1 VNRVRSLLVLAAAVA
16 VVSCAAP
23 PAAKTP
29 VAAAPP
35 TPTPGLMSRS
45 NPNIVEEDEFHFVER
60 LPRDEYIRVDERHI
74 RHPIVGP
81 AVEFYKEDDKYYYVY
96 TNKRNAE
103 TEALEKALRAAQ
115 TPTPASAL
123 APPPITPTP
132 AGPALSEFEDITPVR
147 EPGRLRLEPVASTG
161 LPSSG
166 LWRASFIVRDFNG
179 DGILDIIAPPSRLGD
194 AKLHIWIGDGKGGFS
209 ALPVQFVE
217 DGQPDPAFSI
227 DYGAVAVGD
236 IDGDGNLDIVTAS
249 HSAGLVSLFGDGK
262 GTFRVLR
269 TGLPKRDYSA
279 QAIALA
285 DADGDGKLDIIASA
299 DSVAGRSDAP
309 DAVRVYLYKGNR
321 WRYKED
327 GIEGGFYSNCLHAWD
342 FDKDGK
348 ADILTASH
356 FIGALTLLWKNLG
369 DGRFEPVRFPALEI
383 YSYHF
388 ATVPGT
394 FGRQRAAA
402 FADAYQMITNDPQEA
417 RATGISM
424 YSYENGNWT
433 RHRVWRKKNGQ
444 STQYALAVGDLDGD
458 GLDDVVFADS
468 ELNRLRV
475 FFQKPDGTFSEMA
488 EQEEPVLD
496 SVGQWIELAD
506 VNRDGRLDIILSKTV
521 ASYRVGDQGGWN
533 VYLNRR

>member
-1 VNRVRSLLVLAAAVA
+1 
-16 VVSCAAP
+16 
-23 PAAKTP
+23 
-29 VAAAPP
+29 
-35 TPTPGLMSRS
+35 
-45 NPNIVEEDEFHFVER
+45 
-60 LPRDEYIRVDERHI
+60 
-74 RHPIVGP
+74 
-81 AVEFYKEDDKYYYVY
+81 
-96 TNKRNAE
+96 
-103 TEALEKALRAAQ
+103 
-115 TPTPASAL
+115 
-123 APPPITPTP
+123 
-132 AGPALSEFEDITPVR
+132 
-147 EPGRLRLEPVASTG
+147 
-161 LPSSG
+161 
-166 LWRASFIVRDFNG
+166 
-179 DGILDIIAPPSRLGD
+179 
-194 AKLHIWIGDGKGGFS
+194 
-209 ALPVQFVE
+209 
-217 DGQPDPAFSI
+217 
-227 DYGAVAVGD
+227 
-236 IDGDGNLDIVTAS
+236 
-249 HSAGLVSLFGDGK
+249 
-262 GTFRVLR
+262 
-269 TGLPKRDYSA
+269 
-279 QAIALA
+279 
-285 DADGDGKLDIIASA
+285 
-299 DSVAGRSDAP
+299 
-309 DAVRVYLYKGNR
+309 VYLYKGNR

-348 ADILTASH
+348 ADVLTASH

-369 DGRFEPVRFPALEI
+369 DGRFEPVRFPDLEI

-394 FGRQRAAA
+394 FGRQRAPA